1 MSVCILSLL
10 GLFVPRE
17 DGKSGGGGEVIQ
29 NSGWLV

>member
-17 DGKSGGGGEVIQ
+17 DGKSGGGKVIQ